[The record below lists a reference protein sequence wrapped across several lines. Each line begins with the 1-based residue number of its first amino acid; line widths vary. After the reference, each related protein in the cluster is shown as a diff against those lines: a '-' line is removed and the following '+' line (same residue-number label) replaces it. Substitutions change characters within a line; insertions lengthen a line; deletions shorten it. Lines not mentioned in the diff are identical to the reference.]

1 MFAMSSQHSQR
12 NWLHVASTLI
22 LLSTGFIVVPF
33 STWWYLPSVLWWF
46 FHSLTHSVSNIWMIC
61 IAVVLSFQMA
71 ILWSLPVGLLLIITV
86 LLLWS
91 LESIMSV
98 RQRSIRWSLE
108 ILHGF
113 LVVGV
118 FLGLSQSITISRL
131 LFNCLAILV
140 VMGVL
145 IVMGQMH
152 EK

>member
-1 MFAMSSQHSQR
+1 MFAMSSQRGQLH
-12 NWLHVASTLI
+12 WLHVVSI
-22 LLSTGFIVVPF
+22 VVLLSIGIVVVPF
-33 STWWYLPSVLWWF
+33 STWWYLPSALWWF
-46 FHSLTHSVSNIWMIC
+46 FRSITRSVSNVWMIC

-71 ILWSLPVGLLLIITV
+71 VLWSLPVGLLLIITV

-113 LVVGV
+113 LVIGV

-131 LFNCLAILV
+131 LFNCLVVLV
-140 VMGVL
+140 LMGVL